1 MTKLLL
7 WILTILS
14 FYLMIFGFFYIP
26 ILTACGVEFPARNFL
41 WALTIL
47 PTVVAFSLP
56 FVFCVNALIKKKK
69 SSDATKNLNKK

>member
-1 MTKLLL
+1 MTKLFL

-14 FYLMIFGFFYIP
+14 FCLMIFGFFYIP
-26 ILTACGVEFPARNFL
+26 ILTVCGVEFPARNFL

-56 FVFCVNALIKKKK
+56 FVFCVNAFIKKKK

>member
-1 MTKLLL
+1 MTKLFL

-14 FYLMIFGFFYIP
+14 FCLMIFGFFYIP

-47 PTVVAFSLP
+47 PTVVVFSLP

-69 SSDATKNLNKK
+69 SADATKNINKK

>member
-1 MTKLLL
+1 MTKLFL

-14 FYLMIFGFFYIP
+14 FCLMIFGFFYIP
-26 ILTACGVEFPARNFL
+26 ILTACGVEFSARNFL
-41 WALTIL
+41 CALTIL

>member
-1 MTKLLL
+1 MTKLFL

-14 FYLMIFGFFYIP
+14 FCLMIFGFFYIP